1 LCIVTGGVLRCAIN
15 VGRTT
20 GLLHSVTD
28 RTHVSLSPN
37 RRTWNAGRRS
47 PKPER
52 PLAKVEAFSRQEEA
66 LMRLVIFK
74 SESNLGLYA
83 FAADHG
89 GEKLPPRH
97 GPWTAVGVVR
107 DDKEPPHK
115 MSREV
120 IENSITE
127 QGFQLYRVKNT
138 ALG

>member
-1 LCIVTGGVLRCAIN
+1 
-15 VGRTT
+15 
-20 GLLHSVTD
+20 
-28 RTHVSLSPN
+28 
-37 RRTWNAGRRS
+37 
-47 PKPER
+47 
-52 PLAKVEAFSRQEEA
+52 VEAFSRQEEA

>member
-1 LCIVTGGVLRCAIN
+1 VA
-15 VGRTT
+15 
-20 GLLHSVTD
+20 
-28 RTHVSLSPN
+28 
-37 RRTWNAGRRS
+37 
-47 PKPER
+47 
-52 PLAKVEAFSRQEEA
+52 AFSQQEEA

-74 SESNLGLYA
+74 SESNNGLYA
-83 FAADHG
+83 FAGDHG

>member
-1 LCIVTGGVLRCAIN
+1 
-15 VGRTT
+15 
-20 GLLHSVTD
+20 
-28 RTHVSLSPN
+28 
-37 RRTWNAGRRS
+37 
-47 PKPER
+47 
-52 PLAKVEAFSRQEEA
+52 VEAFSRQEEA

-127 QGFQLYRVKNT
+127 QGFQLYRVKNA